1 MCPNDRHLL
10 SPQNDDS
17 AMKNNNRFEIRVA
30 GFGGQGVVTIGRVL
44 GSAFTIHEGLN
55 SVNTRSYGPESRG
68 GACRSEVV
76 VSQGTIHYPSVRKA
90 DVLVALSQ
98 PAFDKYIQDL
108 KEDGILLIDPNS
120 VKDVPKKYVCYEV
133 PAMEIAYSVGNVKY
147 QNSVVLGALAALLR
161 SMIKK
166 ESLKS
171 AVSEN
176 VPSKTVE
183 KNIEAFEAGW
193 AHIVNASMADAK

>member
-1 MCPNDRHLL
+1 MR
-10 SPQNDDS
+10 Q
-17 AMKNNNRFEIRVA
+17 NNRFEIRVA

-44 GSAFTIHEGLN
+44 GVAFTIHEGIN
-55 SVNTRSYGPESRG
+55 SVNTHSYGPESRG

-76 VSQGTIHYPSVRKA
+76 VSQGEIHYPSVRKA

-98 PAFDKYIQDL
+98 TALDKYIRDL

-120 VKDVPKKYVCYEV
+120 VKEVPKNICCYEV
-133 PAMEIAYSVGNVKY
+133 PAMEVAHSVGDVKY
-147 QNSVVLGALAALLR
+147 QNSVVLGALAALLE

-176 VPSKTVE
+176 IPPVTIE

-193 AHIVNASMADAK
+193 AHIVNAKVVVAK